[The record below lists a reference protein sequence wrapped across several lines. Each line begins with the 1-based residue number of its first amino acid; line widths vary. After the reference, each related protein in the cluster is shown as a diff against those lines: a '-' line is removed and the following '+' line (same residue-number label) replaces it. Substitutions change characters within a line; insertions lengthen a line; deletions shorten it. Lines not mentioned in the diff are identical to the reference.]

1 MHSSGPCL
9 RRLGKSDL
17 VAVKRCQEEDDGD
30 MSPPAPRRRLPASP
44 FNAARDAIPP
54 DEVFCVGDR
63 VAHDRHGLGR
73 VVSVSGTMAV
83 DADFGAGS
91 RRVSTPTAKMHKL

>member
-1 MHSSGPCL
+1 M
-9 RRLGKSDL
+9 
-17 VAVKRCQEEDDGD
+17 
-30 MSPPAPRRRLPASP
+30 PPSAPRRRLPGSP

-73 VVSVSGTMAV
+73 VVSVSGTAAV
-83 DADFGAGS
+83 DADFGTDI
-91 RRVSTPTAKMHKL
+91 RRVSTPTSRMHKL